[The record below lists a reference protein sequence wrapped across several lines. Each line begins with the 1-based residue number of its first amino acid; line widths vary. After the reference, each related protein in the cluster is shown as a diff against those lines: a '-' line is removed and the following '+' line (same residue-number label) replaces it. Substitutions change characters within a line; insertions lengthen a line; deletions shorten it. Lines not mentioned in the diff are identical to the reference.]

1 MKVYVIS
8 LRRATERRKYIEAHL
23 SSLGLEY
30 EIVDAIDYQQLT
42 PVDFAVLV
50 SEAAA
55 AANPY
60 LTKGVQA
67 CALSHAK
74 ACETIAAADQD
85 VALILEDDAALPA
98 TIKTTLALIKQEIGH
113 DEVIALSY
121 YSHFHDGIELSSQR
135 VTKLADGS
143 SLHYPVSM
151 SDMGSGMAYVVTRQ
165 VAAKIPKLVVPVR
178 VAADYWGEH
187 FKSGAF
193 SSFRCLYPIPAQA
206 ATFRSTL
213 DYVAT
218 VQSTS
223 RKIMTMLLSTGA
235 QLVRKYKFP
244 FFHAFLEK
252 RDQARSEKK
261 YILRF
266 VDTAPFLS
274 EMET

>member
-8 LRRATERRKYIEAHL
+8 LRRAVERRKYIKAHL
-23 SSLGLEY
+23 ENLGLTY
-30 EIVDAIDYQQLT
+30 EIVDAIDYQEMAPADYAAL
-42 PVDFAVLV
+42 VDAD
-50 SEAAA
+50 AA

-74 ACETIAAADQD
+74 ACEAIAAANDR
-85 VALILEDDAALPA
+85 VALVLEDDAALPA
-98 TIKTTLALIKQEIGH
+98 SISTSLDLIEAQIGE

-121 YSHFHDGIELSSQR
+121 YSHFHDGIELSSQQ

-143 SLHYPVSM
+143 SLYYPVNM

-187 FKSGAF
+187 FKRGAF

-213 DYVAT
+213 DYLAT

-223 RKIMTMLLSTGA
+223 RKVLTALVSTGA
-235 QLVRKYKFP
+235 KLVRAFKIP
-244 FFHAFLEK
+244 FLYPYLEK
-252 RDQARSEKK
+252 RDKQRSDKK
-261 YILRF
+261 YMLRF
-266 VDTAPFLS
+266 VDSAPFFP
-274 EMET
+274 E